1 MNASSEEVAAS
12 HVAVDAENGLYILG
26 FYERKDGGGK
36 YLLLQRSHH
45 FDEQDR
51 ALGMDKAHV
60 QLSDESRS
68 CYGGIS
74 EISVSHDGIRF
85 SFDDKAAAALGLN
98 GPLYINVD
106 AALLSSSGA
115 IDLIGKICEP
125 DGTRILQE

>member
-1 MNASSEEVAAS
+1 MSASGDEVVVS
-12 HVAVDAENGLYILG
+12 HIAVDVENGLYVLG
-26 FYERKDGGGK
+26 FYGQEGGGGK

-45 FDEQDR
+45 FDRQDK
-51 ALGMDKAHV
+51 ALGMDKVHV

-85 SFDDKAAAALGLN
+85 SFDEKAAAALGLN

-106 AALLSSSGA
+106 AALVSSSGA
-115 IDLIGKICEP
+115 IDLMSKICGP
-125 DGTRILQE
+125 DGTRISRE